1 MSRNSFP
8 GGTGDPI
15 RNEAYVTTAVA
26 TSTPLTAADR
36 CDRCGAQAYLRVELL
51 TGGELLFCA
60 HHAREHGDALKEVAA
75 TRVDETN
82 RLAAER
88 TGAPAD
94 PERCSEQA
102 STAALDESPGP
113 PFVCAPFAC
122 GRVTAVTGVEV
133 LVALAI
139 AVGLAGILVP
149 ILPGSILILG
159 GVLVWAVDVGGTT
172 AWAVFAVVA
181 AILVVGGVV
190 KYLVPNRRLKSVGV
204 PSSTQWAGAAVGIV
218 GFFVIPV
225 VGLFLG
231 FVVGVYAAERHRVG
245 RDAWPSTKA
254 ALRAGGLSILIEM
267 VAGLAATLVWVG
279 GVLAT

>member
-1 MSRNSFP
+1 M
-8 GGTGDPI
+8 
-15 RNEAYVTTAVA
+15 
-26 TSTPLTAADR
+26 
-36 CDRCGAQAYLRVELL
+36 
-51 TGGELLFCA
+51 
-60 HHAREHGDALKEVAA
+60 
-75 TRVDETN
+75 
-82 RLAAER
+82 
-88 TGAPAD
+88 
-94 PERCSEQA
+94 
-102 STAALDESPGP
+102 
-113 PFVCAPFAC
+113 
-122 GRVTAVTGVEV
+122 TGVEV

-245 RDAWPSTKA
+245 SDAWPSTKA
-254 ALRAGGLSILIEM
+254 ALRAVGLSILIEM